1 MPPCDLKPA
10 RFLPGA
16 VAVAAMLAAPA
27 QSRDTALAF
36 VACPIVRDT
45 SKVPCWLSEHDGE
58 LYYLGIQSDVSAP
71 FNPPSLG
78 HKALVEGVPQG
89 GDRICGGIVLE
100 PVNVSVLP
108 ELSPEC
114 DTLLMAD
121 PRYELPFEPPRPP
134 GPSGGRLAFSPPE
147 PSPPPEPPFA
157 ARTFEIYFPF
167 EGSVDFKTP
176 GALQEVWDYAR
187 HIGARAI
194 DIEGRRAAVRLSDGS
209 LMEEREAIGEVRAR
223 EIARMFDGLV
233 DSVESIAVSHSTKA
247 IPGDWRNRKVVV
259 TVRP

>member
-1 MPPCDLKPA
+1 MRVPRLA
-10 RFLPGA
+10 PGA
-16 VAVAAMLAAPA
+16 LAALALLAAPA
-27 QSRDTALAF
+27 QAQEGSLAF

-45 SKVPCWLSEHDGE
+45 SKVPCWLSEYGGE

-78 HKALVEGVPQG
+78 HKALVEGVPL
-89 GDRICGGIVLE
+89 DAERICGGIVLD
-100 PVNVSVLP
+100 PVKVSVMP

-114 DTLLMAD
+114 DELLMAD

-147 PSPPPEPPFA
+147 PPPPPEPPFV

-187 HIGARAI
+187 DIKATRI
-194 DIEGRRAAVRLSDGS
+194 EIEGRRAAVRLSDGTVI
-209 LMEEREAIGEVRAR
+209 EERERIGEVRAL
-223 EIARMFDGLV
+223 EIARMLTDLV
-233 DSVESIAVSHSTKA
+233 DSVETIAVSFSENA
-247 IPGDWRNRKVVV
+247 VAGDWRARQVAI